1 MERVEEQ
8 VQAIDETLNDKASV
22 YDMQNLEN
30 KLQLEIRE
38 RSFQAE
44 QLCSIAQGAEKLCN
58 RLADDAMTH
67 IDELKSKVMSIAKTD
82 SFSSDQG
89 LKQLESRINSRLAS
103 SVEELASIIKDYAK
117 KHKKLSDKVND
128 LAAQK

>member
-1 MERVEEQ
+1 M
-8 VQAIDETLNDKASV
+8 
-22 YDMQNLEN
+22 
-30 KLQLEIRE
+30 
-38 RSFQAE
+38 
-44 QLCSIAQGAEKLCN
+44 CN

-82 SFSSDQG
+82 SFSSDQA

-128 LAAQK
+128 FASQK

>member
-1 MERVEEQ
+1 
-8 VQAIDETLNDKASV
+8 
-22 YDMQNLEN
+22 
-30 KLQLEIRE
+30 
-38 RSFQAE
+38 
-44 QLCSIAQGAEKLCN
+44 
-58 RLADDAMTH
+58 MTH

-82 SFSSDQG
+82 SFSSDQA